1 MTGTPAR
8 PSKSVLR
15 AAASGDSP
23 LRRPFGFNVVGHIS
37 GNVGVG
43 VVARDAIRL
52 MLQKGYP
59 VATFDIDPGRGRS
72 GHETAYAHLA
82 SPSIDEL
89 PYGVT
94 LTVLSITSLPDIILE
109 GRVKLRD
116 DVVNVGYFWWELP
129 VIPDIWV
136 KSLEQF
142 DVLVAGSQYLRSTFE
157 RYVAGTPAVYA
168 RHALQDL
175 GGISPDRAKFGLP
188 VDKLIFVCIVEP
200 TSDPARKNPFGAI
213 EAFQSA
219 FSSDDSAHLVIKI
232 NNSHAG
238 GAHSGLLAQL
248 RDEIAR
254 LGNRVTLIEKILKYS
269 EVLQLYASC
278 DVFVGLHR
286 AEGLGL
292 GLMEAMALGK
302 PVIATGWSGNM
313 TFMNHANSCL
323 VGYRLIPVN
332 GNLGVYSRAF
342 LKQEANWADPNL
354 DEAGAWMK
362 ALARDATLRASIGS
376 HAAEAMRRHCAEAER
391 GVFIDELRTIWEQ
404 QQFLPRS
411 PAGRTDARLKT
422 LREARLNH
430 YAGPIEKARQRSVAL
445 AERHLLWRFRSK

>member
-1 MTGTPAR
+1 MTGLPAR
-8 PSKSVLR
+8 PSKSVAR
-15 AAASGDSP
+15 ATASGDSP
-23 LRRPFGFNVVGHIS
+23 LTRPFGFNVIGHIS

-43 VVARDAIRL
+43 IVARDAIRL

-82 SPSIDEL
+82 CPSIDEL
-89 PYGVT
+89 PYGIS
-94 LTVLSITSLPDIILE
+94 LIVLSITSLPDIILE

-116 DVVNVGYFWWELP
+116 DVVNAGYFWWELP
-129 VIPDIWV
+129 VIPEIWV

-168 RHALQDL
+168 QHALQEL
-175 GGISPDRAKFGLP
+175 GGIRPDRAKFGLP
-188 VDKLIFVCIVEP
+188 ADKLIFVCIVEP
-200 TSDPARKNPFGAI
+200 TSDPVRKNPFGAI
-213 EAFQSA
+213 KAFQSA
-219 FSSDDSAHLVIKI
+219 FSSDDSAHLVIKV
-232 NNSHAG
+232 NNSQAG
-238 GAHSGLLAQL
+238 GARSGLLVQL

-254 LGNRVTLIEKILKYS
+254 LGNRVTLIEKILAYG

-323 VGYRLIPVN
+323 VGYRLVPVN
-332 GNLGVYSRAF
+332 GMLGVYSRAF
-342 LKQEANWADPNL
+342 LKQEAYWADPNL
-354 DEAGAWMK
+354 DEAEAWMK
-362 ALARDATLRASIGS
+362 ALARDATLRASIGRG
-376 HAAEAMRRHCAEAER
+376 AAEAMRRHCAEAER
-391 GVFIDELRTIWEQ
+391 GLFIDELRTIWEQ

-411 PAGRTDARLKT
+411 PAGRTDASLKT
-422 LREARLNH
+422 LREARLSH
-430 YAGPIEKARQRSVAL
+430 HAGPIEKARQRSVAL